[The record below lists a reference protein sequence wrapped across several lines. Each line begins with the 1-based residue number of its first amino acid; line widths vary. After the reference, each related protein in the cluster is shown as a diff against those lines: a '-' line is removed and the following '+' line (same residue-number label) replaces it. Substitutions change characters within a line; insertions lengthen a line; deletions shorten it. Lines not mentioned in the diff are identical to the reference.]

1 MKTMFEE
8 NKRKIKTIRTVFYSV
23 IGVFASL
30 LIAGY
35 IMNLIWLF
43 KLNELYCS
51 AEIIIA
57 LIGCIVAP
65 IGAFHGMYLFFI

>member
-1 MKTMFEE
+1 M
-8 NKRKIKTIRTVFYSV
+8 KTIRTVFYSV
-23 IGVFASL
+23 IGVFASWM
-30 LIAGY
+30 IAAGY

-65 IGAFHGMYLFFI
+65 IGAFHGMYLFLV